1 MHGDRRL
8 RYPMKLV
15 GGQWQ
20 RISWDTAVNE
30 IGDKLI
36 AQRVR
41 EMDDVR
47 REHTQK
53 MLDKV
58 RAGERDV
65 LC

>member
-1 MHGDRRL
+1 MRDEKGTHVNDDHIILGIHVSDR
-8 RYPMKLV
+8 
-15 GGQWQ
+15 
-20 RISWDTAVNE
+20 
-30 IGDKLI
+30 LI

-47 REHTQK
+47 RAHTQK